1 MTHTG
6 RPGEETSD
14 EYATPPSIWRPL
26 ARAVNG
32 FDLDPASGA
41 ESTPIASTRF
51 TKVDDGLSKSWF
63 GTVWLNPPFG
73 DSSGTGRS
81 GRQTWLRKAR
91 KEADRDEVGLITM
104 LLPVDTSTDWFH
116 RHVVDADTICF
127 LSSRPQF
134 QGESVHTGF
143 ACMILVY
150 GETPPQL
157 IDALEGMGAV
167 FRGRKFVSSTEQ
179 KRLTT
184 DGGLDR

>member
-14 EYATPPSIWRPL
+14 EYATPASIWRPL
-26 ARAVNG
+26 ARALGG

-51 TKVDDGLSKSWF
+51 TKEDDGLSRAWF
-63 GTVWLNPPFG
+63 GSVWLNPPFG

-81 GRQTWLRKAR
+81 GRQRWLRKAR
-91 KEADRDEVGLITM
+91 KEIDRPDVDLIIM

-116 RHVVDADTICF
+116 RHVVDADTVCF

-134 QGESVHTGF
+134 EGESVHTGF
-143 ACMILVY
+143 ACMIVVF
-150 GETPPQL
+150 GDPPDAL
-157 IDALEGMGAV
+157 LSALEGLGAV
-167 FRGRKFVSSTEQ
+167 FRGREFFSSTRQ
-179 KRLTT
+179 QRLVPNI
-184 DGGLDR
+184 GAQE